1 LVAPVLT
8 KGGTSVN
15 VHFPGEQQYWY
26 DHWTHER
33 LEKSGSHNVA
43 APYDKVPVFQRGGS
57 IVPKRERIRRSSAL
71 MHNDPITL
79 VVAPDRQGM
88 AKGTLYLDDGKSFDY
103 KQGSK
108 LYMEITYDNGR
119 LESKMIEAG
128 METPVWLEKV
138 LILGAKPGSGPAQ
151 VSSSAGE
158 ANVDTR
164 FEFSTRVMTIRKPG
178 VNMGKSWVIKH
189 E

>member
-1 LVAPVLT
+1 M
-8 KGGTSVN
+8 
-15 VHFPGEQQYWY
+15 
-26 DHWTHER
+26 
-33 LEKSGSHNVA
+33 
-43 APYDKVPVFQRGGS
+43 PVFQRGGS
-57 IVPKRERIRRSSAL
+57 TVPKRERIRRSSAL

-128 METPVWLEKV
+128 ANLVQRV
-138 LILGAKPGSGPAQ
+138 HLIMHLLKAWRLLSGW
-151 VSSSAGE
+151 
-158 ANVDTR
+158 
-164 FEFSTRVMTIRKPG
+164 RK
-178 VNMGKSWVIKH
+178 S
-189 E
+189 

>member
-1 LVAPVLT
+1 M
-8 KGGTSVN
+8 
-15 VHFPGEQQYWY
+15 
-26 DHWTHER
+26 
-33 LEKSGSHNVA
+33 
-43 APYDKVPVFQRGGS
+43 
-57 IVPKRERIRRSSAL
+57 PKRERIRRSSAL

-128 METPVWLEKV
+128 ANLV
-138 LILGAKPGSGPAQ
+138 LRCHLIVHLLKAWRLLFGS
-151 VSSSAGE
+151 
-158 ANVDTR
+158 
-164 FEFSTRVMTIRKPG
+164 RK
-178 VNMGKSWVIKH
+178 S
-189 E
+189 

>member
-1 LVAPVLT
+1 M
-8 KGGTSVN
+8 
-15 VHFPGEQQYWY
+15 HFPGEQQYWY

-43 APYDKVPVFQRGGS
+43 APYEKVVRLLLNPNKKPRKDCNHCLKVPVFQRGGS

-88 AKGTLYLDDGKSFDY
+88 AKGTLYLDDGMSFDY

-128 METPVWLEKV
+128 ANLVQRCH
-138 LILGAKPGSGPAQ
+138 LIVHLLKAWRLLSGS
-151 VSSSAGE
+151 
-158 ANVDTR
+158 
-164 FEFSTRVMTIRKPG
+164 RK
-178 VNMGKSWVIKH
+178 S
-189 E
+189 

>member
-1 LVAPVLT
+1 
-8 KGGTSVN
+8 
-15 VHFPGEQQYWY
+15 
-26 DHWTHER
+26 
-33 LEKSGSHNVA
+33 
-43 APYDKVPVFQRGGS
+43 
-57 IVPKRERIRRSSAL
+57 

-128 METPVWLEKV
+128 ANLVRILSSYYASVIGMETPVWLEKV

-151 VSSSAGE
+151 VG
-158 ANVDTR
+158 NN
-164 FEFSTRVMTIRKPG
+164 IY
-178 VNMGKSWVIKH
+178 
-189 E
+189 

>member
-1 LVAPVLT
+1 
-8 KGGTSVN
+8 
-15 VHFPGEQQYWY
+15 
-26 DHWTHER
+26 
-33 LEKSGSHNVA
+33 
-43 APYDKVPVFQRGGS
+43 
-57 IVPKRERIRRSSAL
+57 

-128 METPVWLEKV
+128 ANLVKVSSYCASVKGMETPVWLEKV

-151 VSSSAGE
+151 VGI
-158 ANVDTR
+158 N
-164 FEFSTRVMTIRKPG
+164 IY
-178 VNMGKSWVIKH
+178 
-189 E
+189 